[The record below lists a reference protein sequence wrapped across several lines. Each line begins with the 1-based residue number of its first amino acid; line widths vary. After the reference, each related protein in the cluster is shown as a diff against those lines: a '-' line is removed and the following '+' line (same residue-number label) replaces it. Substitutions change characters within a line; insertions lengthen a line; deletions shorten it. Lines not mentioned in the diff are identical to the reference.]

1 MIGTWKSPSNA
12 GGLVGRQPL
21 SCRKAGQGGEVMP
34 ELFVGIDVAK
44 DTSSAQGIDSKGKGK
59 FSLTFS
65 MDSEG
70 FMRLWK
76 AIAEHSKELSEVSAA
91 VESTACYHINLYSFL
106 TAKGISTVVINPL
119 LIANFAK
126 LSLRKTKTDKKDAM
140 SIAQFLLVH
149 RESISQLS
157 LSQDMQDF
165 RDIARERESVG
176 NLLTA
181 HKVEI
186 KRLLQSTFPELE
198 RIGNI
203 STKVMWEFI
212 GAFPSARLVK
222 MAEPKAIQKILKRK
236 GVESRLT
243 YTADD
248 LIKAAKESVATISP
262 AKELILK
269 GKVRTLQH
277 LQERYEE
284 MTKILTEYCKSSML
298 EDFEIITSIDG
309 INKRTATSFLAEI
322 GCISNYASYKNL
334 IAFAGIDPT
343 VYQSG
348 KFEGESRISKRG
360 NRHLRRVIWIMTTCV
375 IQHNA
380 IFKAYYLKKR
390 SEGQAFKKAVFATA
404 HKLIRVIFAMLT
416 QRTMFKEVCA

>member
-1 MIGTWKSPSNA
+1 
-12 GGLVGRQPL
+12 
-21 SCRKAGQGGEVMP
+21 MP

-44 DTSSAQGIDSKGKGK
+44 ETSSAQGIDRNGKGR
-59 FSLTFS
+59 FSLTFT

-70 FMRLWK
+70 FMQLWK
-76 AIAEHSKELSEVSAA
+76 VMVQHSKNISEISAA

-106 TAKGISTVVINPL
+106 TAKGVSTFVINPL

-140 SIAQFLLVH
+140 SIAQFLLLNQ
-149 RESISQLS
+149 ETISQLS
-157 LSQDMQDF
+157 LSQDLQDF

-176 NLLTA
+176 DLITA

-198 RIGNI
+198 RIGDL
-203 STKVMWEFI
+203 STRVMLEFI
-212 GAFPSARLVK
+212 AAFPSARLVK
-222 MAEPKAIQKILKRK
+222 IAKPKAIQKILQRK
-236 GVESRLT
+236 GVGTRLT
-243 YTADD
+243 YTAED
-248 LIKAAKESVATISP
+248 LLKAAKRSVATISP
-262 AKELILK
+262 AKEFILQ

-277 LQERYEE
+277 LRERYEE
-284 MTKILTEYCKSSML
+284 MTRILTEYCKASML

-309 INKRTATSFLAEI
+309 INKCTATSFLAEI
-322 GCISNYASYKNL
+322 GCISNYTSYKKL

-348 KFEGESRISKRG
+348 KFEGVSRISKRG
-360 NRHLRRVIWIMTTCV
+360 TRHLRRVIWLMTTSV

-380 IFKAYYLKKR
+380 TFRAYYMKKR
-390 SEGQAFKKAVFATA
+390 SEGQVFKKAVFATA